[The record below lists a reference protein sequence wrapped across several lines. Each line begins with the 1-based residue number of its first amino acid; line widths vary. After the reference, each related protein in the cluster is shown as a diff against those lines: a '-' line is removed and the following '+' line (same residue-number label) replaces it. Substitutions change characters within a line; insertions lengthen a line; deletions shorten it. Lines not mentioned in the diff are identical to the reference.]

1 MGASL
6 QNSKFIDKFTE
17 FAAKL
22 GSQVHLSSLR
32 DAFATIMPLYILAG
46 LAVLFNNTVFQWI
59 LSGPALVSAQYWGN
73 LLVNATLNI
82 SSLLVAA
89 VIGYCLSRNRGYENP
104 IAAALV
110 SLATLIIM
118 MPGSVTVIPDGASD
132 GVSVSGVLAFSNTGT
147 QAMFAGILI
156 GLAATD
162 LFIFVTGIKKLQIN
176 MGDSIPPAVGNSF
189 SVLIPFI
196 LVMSFFAIISAILNN
211 VFHTDLITIITV
223 MIQEPLRGVTTG
235 LLGCVILYSLGNFL
249 WLFGIHQ
256 TVIYGSLLE
265 PLLIVNMTQA
275 MAAYAAGEPIPNIIN
290 VAFVPAFGMM
300 GGSGSTIA
308 LIIATL
314 LFGRN
319 KATRAICKMS
329 AAPGCFNINEPV
341 IFGYSIVYN
350 ITMIIPF
357 VLLPAIGIIIGYA
370 ATALN
375 FMNECV
381 VYIPWTTPPLLSGYL
396 ATGGDFRAVLVQIV
410 IIVIGV
416 LLYLPFVK
424 INDGVLSKTVSNDS
438 E

>member
-89 VIGYCLSRNRGYENP
+89 MIGYCLSRNRGYENP

-156 GLAATD
+156 GLAATE

-396 ATGGDFRAVLVQIV
+396 ATGGDFRAVLVQTV

-424 INDGVLSKTVSNDS
+424 INDRVLSKTASNDS

>member
-156 GLAATD
+156 GLAATE

-381 VYIPWTTPPLLSGYL
+381 VYIPWTTP
-396 ATGGDFRAVLVQIV
+396 RC
-410 IIVIGV
+410 
-416 LLYLPFVK
+416 
-424 INDGVLSKTVSNDS
+424 
-438 E
+438 

>member
-156 GLAATD
+156 GLAATE

-189 SVLIPFI
+189 SVLIPFT

-424 INDGVLSKTVSNDS
+424 INDRVLSKTVSNDS

>member
-156 GLAATD
+156 GLAATE

-396 ATGGDFRAVLVQIV
+396 ATGGDFRAVLVQTV

-424 INDGVLSKTVSNDS
+424 INDRVLSKTASNDS

>member
-6 QNSKFIDKFTE
+6 QNSKFVDKFTE

-22 GSQVHLSSLR
+22 GSQIHLSSLR

-46 LAVLFNNTVFQWI
+46 VAVLFNNTIFQWF
-59 LSGPALVSAQYWGN
+59 LSGPSLASAQYWGN

-82 SSLLVAA
+82 SSLLIAT
-89 VIGYCLSRNRGYENP
+89 VIGYCLSRNRGYDNP
-104 IAAALV
+104 IAASLV

-118 MPGSVTVIPDGASD
+118 MPGSITVVPDGAAD
-132 GVSVSGVLAFSNTGT
+132 GVVVSGVLSFNNIGT
-147 QAMFAGILI
+147 QAMFAGIII
-156 GLAATD
+156 GLAATE
-162 LFIFVTGIKKLQIN
+162 LFIYISNIKKLQIN
-176 MGDSIPPAVGNSF
+176 MGDSIPPAVGKSF

-196 LVMSFFAIISAILNN
+196 IVMALFAVISAVLYN
-211 VFHTDLITIITV
+211 VFHTDLISIITV
-223 MIQEPLRGVTTG
+223 IIQEPLRGVTTG
-235 LLGCVILYSLGNFL
+235 LFGCVLIYSLGNLL

-256 TVIYGSLLE
+256 TVLNGSLLE
-265 PLLIVNMTQA
+265 PLLMVNMTQC
-275 MAAYAAGEPIPNIIN
+275 MAAYAAGEPIPDIIN
-290 VAFVPAFGMM
+290 AAFVPTFGMM

-319 KATRAICKMS
+319 KATKTICKLS
-329 AAPGCFNINEPV
+329 VAPGCFNINEPI

-375 FMNECV
+375 FINECV

-396 ATGGDFRAVLVQIV
+396 ATSGDFRAVIVQIV
-410 IIVIGV
+410 IIAVGV

-424 INDGVLSKTVSNDS
+424 INDKLMDQVSAQEN

>member
-6 QNSKFIDKFTE
+6 QNSKFVDKFTE

-22 GSQVHLSSLR
+22 GSQIHLSSLR

-46 LAVLFNNTVFQWI
+46 VAVLFNNTIFQWV
-59 LSGPALVSAQYWGN
+59 LSGSALTSAQYWGN

-82 SSLLVAA
+82 SSLLIAT
-89 VIGYCLSRNRGYENP
+89 VIGYCLSRNRGYDNP

-118 MPGSVTVIPDGASD
+118 MPGSVTVVPEGAAD
-132 GVSVSGVLAFSNTGT
+132 GVVVSGVLSFNNIGT
-147 QAMFAGILI
+147 QAMFAGIII
-156 GLAATD
+156 GLAATEFF
-162 LFIFVTGIKKLQIN
+162 LYISSIKKLQIN
-176 MGDSIPPAVGNSF
+176 MGDSIPPAVGKSF
-189 SVLIPFI
+189 SVLIPFMI
-196 LVMSFFAIISAILNN
+196 VMSLFAIISAILNN
-211 VFHTDLITIITV
+211 VFHTDLISIITV
-223 MIQEPLRGVTTG
+223 VIQEPLRGVTTG
-235 LLGCVILYSLGNFL
+235 LFGCVLIYSLGNLL

-256 TVIYGSLLE
+256 TVLNGSLLE
-265 PLLIVNMTQA
+265 PLLMINMTQN
-275 MAAYAAGEPIPNIIN
+275 MAAYAAGQVAPNIIN
-290 VAFVPAFGMM
+290 ATFVPAFGMM

-319 KATRAICKMS
+319 KATKAICKLS
-329 AAPGCFNINEPV
+329 IAPGCFNINEPI

-357 VLLPAIGIIIGYA
+357 VLLPAIGIIIGYI
-370 ATALN
+370 ATAMN

-381 VYIPWTTPPLLSGYL
+381 VLIPWTTPPLLSGYL
-396 ATGGDFRAVLVQIV
+396 ATSGDFRAVIVQI
-410 IIVIGV
+410 IIIAIGV

-424 INDGVLSKTVSNDS
+424 INDKLMDKVAS
-438 E
+438 EES

>member
-156 GLAATD
+156 GLAATE

-381 VYIPWTTPPLLSGYL
+381 VYSPWTTPPLLSGYL

-424 INDGVLSKTVSNDS
+424 INDRVLSKTASNDS

>member
-1 MGASL
+1 MKGVSL
-6 QNSKFIDKFTE
+6 QESKFVDKFTE

-22 GSQVHLSSLR
+22 GSQIHLSSLR
-32 DAFATIMPLYILAG
+32 DSFATIMPLYILAG
-46 LAVLFNNTVFQWI
+46 VAVLFNNTIFQWF
-59 LSGPALVSAQYWGN
+59 LSGSSLASAQYWGN

-82 SSLLVAA
+82 SSLLIAT
-89 VIGYCLSRNRGYENP
+89 VIGYCLSRNRGYDNP

-118 MPGSVTVIPDGASD
+118 MPGSVTVIPDGAAD
-132 GVSVSGVLAFSNTGT
+132 GVAVSGVLSFSNIGT
-147 QAMFAGILI
+147 QAMFAGIII
-156 GLAATD
+156 GLTATE
-162 LFIFVTGIKKLQIN
+162 LFIYISSIKKLQIN
-176 MGDSIPPAVGNSF
+176 MGDSIPPAVGKSF

-196 LVMSFFAIISAILNN
+196 IVMALFAVISAVLYN
-211 VFHTDLITIITV
+211 VFHTDLISIITV
-223 MIQEPLRGVTTG
+223 IIQEPLRGVTTG
-235 LLGCVILYSLGNFL
+235 LFGCVLIYSLGNLL

-256 TVIYGSLLE
+256 TVLNGSLLE
-265 PLLIVNMTQA
+265 PLLMINMTQC
-275 MAAYAAGEPIPNIIN
+275 MAAYAAGQPIPNIIN
-290 VAFVPAFGMM
+290 AAFVPTFGMM

-319 KATRAICKMS
+319 KATKAICKLS
-329 AAPGCFNINEPV
+329 VAPGCFNINEPI

-375 FMNECV
+375 FINECV

-396 ATGGDFRAVLVQIV
+396 ATSGDFRAVIVQIL
-410 IIVIGV
+410 IIAIGV

-424 INDGVLSKTVSNDS
+424 INDKLMDQVSSGEN
-438 E
+438 

>member
-6 QNSKFIDKFTE
+6 QDSKFVDKFTE

-46 LAVLFNNTVFQWI
+46 VAVLFNNTIFTWF
-59 LSGPALVSAQYWGN
+59 LSGSALASAQYWGN

-82 SSLLVAA
+82 SSLLIAT
-89 VIGYCLSRNRGYENP
+89 VIGYCLSRNRGYDNP

-118 MPGSVTVIPDGASD
+118 MPGSVSVVPEGATD
-132 GVSVSGVLAFSNTGT
+132 GVMVSGVLTFSNIGT
-147 QAMFAGILI
+147 QAMFGGIVI
-156 GLAATD
+156 GLLATE
-162 LFIFVTGIKKLQIN
+162 LFVYIASIKKLQIN
-176 MGDSIPPAVGNSF
+176 MGDSIPPAVGKSF

-196 LVMSFFAIISAILNN
+196 LVMALFAVISAILNN

-235 LLGCVILYSLGNFL
+235 LFGCTLIYSLGNLL

-256 TVIYGSLLE
+256 TVLNGSLLE
-265 PLLIVNMTQA
+265 PLLLVNMTQN
-275 MAAYAAGEPIPNIIN
+275 MAAYAAGQAVPNIIN
-290 VAFVPAFGMM
+290 AAFVPAFGMM
-300 GGSGSTIA
+300 GGSGSTIS

-319 KATRAICKMS
+319 KATKTICKMS
-329 AAPGCFNINEPV
+329 VAPGCFNINEPV

-350 ITMIIPF
+350 ITMIVPF
-357 VLLPAIGIIIGYA
+357 VLLPAIGIIIGYI

-396 ATGGDFRAVLVQIV
+396 ATSGDFRAVIVQL
-410 IIVIGV
+410 IILVIGV
-416 LLYLPFVK
+416 FLYLPFVK
-424 INDGVLSKTVSNDS
+424 INDKVLAKSAAA
-438 E
+438 EE

>member
-1 MGASL
+1 MKGVSL
-6 QNSKFIDKFTE
+6 QESKFVDKFTE

-22 GSQVHLSSLR
+22 GSQIHLSSLR
-32 DAFATIMPLYILAG
+32 DSFATIMPLYILAG
-46 LAVLFNNTVFQWI
+46 VAVLFNNTIFQWF
-59 LSGPALVSAQYWGN
+59 LSGSSLASAQYWGN

-82 SSLLVAA
+82 SSLLIAT
-89 VIGYCLSRNRGYENP
+89 VIGYCLSRNRGYDNP

-118 MPGSVTVIPDGASD
+118 MPGSVTVIPDGAAD
-132 GVSVSGVLAFSNTGT
+132 GIAVSGVLSFSNIGT
-147 QAMFAGILI
+147 QAMFAGIII
-156 GLAATD
+156 GLTATE
-162 LFIFVTGIKKLQIN
+162 LFIYISSIKKLQIN
-176 MGDSIPPAVGNSF
+176 MGDSIPPAVGKSF

-196 LVMSFFAIISAILNN
+196 IVMALFAVISAVLYN
-211 VFHTDLITIITV
+211 VFHTDLISIITV
-223 MIQEPLRGVTTG
+223 IIQEPLRGVTTG
-235 LLGCVILYSLGNFL
+235 LFGCVLIYSLGNLL

-256 TVIYGSLLE
+256 TVLNGSLLE
-265 PLLIVNMTQA
+265 PLLMINMTQC
-275 MAAYAAGEPIPNIIN
+275 MAAYAAGQPIPNIIN
-290 VAFVPAFGMM
+290 AAFVPTFGMM

-319 KATRAICKMS
+319 KATKAICKLS
-329 AAPGCFNINEPV
+329 VAPGCFNINEPI

-375 FMNECV
+375 FINECV

-396 ATGGDFRAVLVQIV
+396 ATSGDFRAVIVQI
-410 IIVIGV
+410 IIIAIGV

-424 INDGVLSKTVSNDS
+424 INDKLMDQVSSGEN
-438 E
+438 